1 MFPLK
6 VKRMAAAVEGRRT
19 LEAAAKVPHTRGSS
33 RGPLQ
38 QPHDGGGSHPMEQRR
53 HSRVEGEEG
62 DSAGVGGN
70 GARAVA
76 LSRAHATYRW
86 RRLQCCVSRTPG
98 RVKQCI

>member
-1 MFPLK
+1 
-6 VKRMAAAVEGRRT
+6 
-19 LEAAAKVPHTRGSS
+19 
-33 RGPLQ
+33 
-38 QPHDGGGSHPMEQRR
+38 
-53 HSRVEGEEG
+53 VEGEEG